1 MSKQDYIYQQ
11 EPRKELLDL
20 IPLENRNGNVLEI
33 GAGAGDT
40 LLYAKEKE
48 FAKNIYGVE
57 LCNIENSNQTNSIFS
72 NFIIGNI
79 ETLELPFDKNSFD
92 VIICGDVLEH
102 LVDPYKVLKVLKTY
116 LKEDGVMV
124 ASIPNIREFKT
135 MKKIFFDGD
144 FKYEDSGILDRT
156 HLRFFTKKNIIDL
169 FKNEGFDILKVV
181 SSNKGLAM
189 RYLKRLRIF
198 KLFLQIFFEE
208 LVTVRYFIVAKN
220 K

>member
-156 HLRFFTKKNIIDL
+156 HLKFFTKKNIIDL
-169 FKNEGFDILKVV
+169 FKNEGFDILKIV

-208 LVTVRYFIVAKN
+208 LVTVRYFIVAK